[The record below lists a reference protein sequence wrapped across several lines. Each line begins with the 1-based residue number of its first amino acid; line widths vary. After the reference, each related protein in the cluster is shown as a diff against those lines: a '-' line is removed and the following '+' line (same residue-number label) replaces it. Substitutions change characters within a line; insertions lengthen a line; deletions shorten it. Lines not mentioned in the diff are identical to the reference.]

1 MKLQIMSDAHM
12 QIDCGFGREY
22 GKFDFPAVAPN
33 LVLLGG
39 MGRICDVELQDFI
52 VLQLTRFEN
61 VFYVMGLDEFYQS
74 TIVSL
79 MLVQFFLLSHCFV
92 FQTIGRQ
99 QMQDFAENLVKNPPK
114 KLHNGEN
121 IERLGKLHYLHRT
134 RVDIDDI
141 TLLGCTLWRG
151 WKEDSN
157 HARRLASATYR
168 PIKDFYAEEEKL
180 ERDLDMIW
188 LQSQLEACANGRPT
202 SPASEKDS
210 TVPPEQSSTMDEGDI
225 YDDVEMSPPGDSL
238 GSQIFKDAPS
248 TGKTPLESSG
258 SESVI
263 TSSSPK
269 YQGPPR
275 RVVILTAQ
283 PPTFKRTA
291 ILGIG
296 PPKGEQ
302 TEEAVVL
309 LKDRQCWALDDAHG
323 AGVIVNSPLNGND
336 EPRLQQVDSAQIKVE
351 KMDTDVHQVQPCGH
365 GGGSTQDPYRPPGV
379 ALWAFGYTGWSC
391 DTNYKVRATM
401 TPDSDQKGKKLE
413 VPAGGS
419 SGYSRCSQ
427 CNRASAPIRLLSNQR
442 GHQWE
447 RNPVPYVDVPPIWRA
462 FDEALVADV

>member
-61 VFYVMGLDEFYQS
+61 VFY
-74 TIVSL
+74 
-79 MLVQFFLLSHCFV
+79 
-92 FQTIGRQ
+92 TIGRQ

-238 GSQIFKDAPS
+238 GSQTFKDAPS

-302 TEEAVVL
+302 TEEA
-309 LKDRQCWALDDAHG
+309 
-323 AGVIVNSPLNGND
+323 
-336 EPRLQQVDSAQIKVE
+336 PRLQQVDSTQIKVE
-351 KMDTDVHQVQPCGH
+351 KMDTDVHQAQPCGH

-419 SGYSRCSQ
+419 SGYSQCSQ

-462 FDEALVADV
+462 FDEALVVDV